1 MPPPRDPL
9 EHLLEYWRDAPPP
22 AGPVGP
28 EVWRRIA
35 AAKTWKERPD
45 WLVQLEAVFARP
57 SFAFVFV
64 TACVLLGLFLAE
76 ARLSRLQAEQNVEM
90 ARQYLRLIDPAF
102 AETQPR
108 GSPAAPRS

>member
-1 MPPPRDPL
+1 MPSPRDPL
-9 EHLLEYWRDAPPP
+9 EHLLENWRDAPPP
-22 AGPVGP
+22 AGTVVP

-35 AAKTWKERPD
+35 ETKVRQERPD
-45 WLVQLEAVFARP
+45 WLTRLETVFARP

-76 ARLSRLQAEQNVEM
+76 ARVSRLQAERNGQL

-102 AETQPR
+102 TENQSQ
-108 GSPAAPRS
+108 GEAASPRS